1 MVTVEDVA
9 NRLSGAKSFTSL
21 DACSGYWQ
29 LPLDDESSK
38 LLTFNTPWGRY
49 QFIRLPFG
57 ISPAPEIYQRELDK
71 LFEGVPVEIIV
82 DEFLIHGKDQLEV
95 DDKLRRV
102 LGKSREVGLKFNPKK
117 VKLRVPEVSSVG
129 HLFSSEGLKPDPE
142 KIRAINDMPPPED
155 KEGVLRILG
164 TVNYLDKFIE
174 HKADIQEPISQL
186 TQKDAAFVW
195 EKPQQEAFDNLK
207 AVVTSAPALAY
218 FNNSKE
224 TVLNVDA
231 SSKGLGA
238 VILPD
243 GKPTAFGS
251 KTLTTCERRYTNIE
265 RELLAIAW
273 GAQKFHT
280 YVYGRRVIVET
291 DHKPLESI
299 FRKPL
304 NDAPPPPPPPPP
316 DCKGCY

>member
-1 MVTVEDVA
+1 MDT
-9 NRLSGAKSFTSL
+9 
-21 DACSGYWQ
+21 
-29 LPLDDESSK
+29 
-38 LLTFNTPWGRY
+38 
-49 QFIRLPFG
+49 
-57 ISPAPEIYQRELDK
+57 

-82 DEFLIHGKDQLEV
+82 DDFLIHGKDQLEV
-95 DDKLRRV
+95 DDKLRRA
-102 LGKSREVGLKFNPKK
+102 LDKSREVGLKFNPKK
-117 VKLRVPEVSSVG
+117 VKLRVPEVSYVG

-195 EKPQQEAFDNLK
+195 EKPQQEAFD
-207 AVVTSAPALAY
+207 TSAPALAY
-218 FNNSKE
+218 FDNSKE

-231 SSKGLGA
+231 SSNGLGA
-238 VILPD
+238 VILKD
-243 GKPTAFGS
+243 GKPIAFGS
-251 KTLTTCERRYTNIE
+251 KTLTTCERRYANIE
-265 RELLAIAW
+265 RELLAIVW

-299 FRKPL
+299 FRKSL
-304 NDAPPPPPPPPP
+304 NDAPPRLQRMLLILSIFLGHLAVMDVRGLKETRAVRERLDPRDQLVQKERKEQRENLVSRVPPAKK
-316 DCKGCY
+316 DREGRKVTVELQEHLSFTRT